1 MILTFSSQVEAA
13 DTERRVIAGKIVPF
27 EEVGNTSVGKVVF
40 AKGSIEIGD
49 PGKVKMLMQHSAERP
64 IGRMQKFN
72 QTEDGIYASF
82 KISASMQGQ
91 DALILA
97 GEQLIDGLSVGVD
110 VNKSI
115 QKKDYLYVT
124 SATLKEVSLV
134 ESPAFSAAQVT
145 KVAASESEAELP
157 IETKESEA
165 PVEDLATA
173 PQEAKAEAATPTVEA
188 ARPVITTPVIQTSI
202 RTPITSMAAY
212 TEHKIKAA
220 LGNDDSKL
228 YIAAAD
234 DSFATN
240 PAFSPTQYLS
250 EFVTNTRFGT
260 PAIDACSQGTLPTS
274 GMSISV
280 PSLVTSVGGGS
291 GVAPEVTVEAEAGA
305 VANTGMETQYLTGTV
320 SKYAGMNTLSVELLE
335 RSDPNFY
342 AELTKQLEYAYLKR
356 LDQTVL
362 AALIQASANGTN
374 TTADLDGIVAFATEG
389 ARTIYTNTGYFAQ
402 NYIANPAQWGA
413 LIGAQDTT
421 KRPVFNAL
429 QPMNAAGQVTPSSIR
444 GNVLGL
450 DLYVDKN
457 FTATTFDD
465 DSAIILAPEAFTVY
479 RSAQNFMSVN
489 VVSNLQVQVA
499 IYGYMATIAKMPN
512 GILKY
517 KKT

>member
-72 QTEDGIYASF
+72 QAEDGIYASF

-145 KVAASESEAELP
+145 KVAASESEAETP

-228 YIAAAD
+228 YVAAAD